1 MPHYHLIK
9 FYVHDHGWWS
19 HDDKKIQISEES
31 IFYVS
36 LNISVTS
43 NILRLQFY
51 WFQTYYITITAVTLA
66 GNVEVT
72 TDGVTVV
79 QENAVLSGI
88 VINDGQNCTM
98 TGLCS
103 LILFLFITDSF
114 TKICWLNFDFFFSLY
129 FVVDNGTL
137 FKHHFEVNINMLL

>member
-1 MPHYHLIK
+1 MPQYYLIK
-9 FYVHDHGWWS
+9 FYVIMVDDHMI
-19 HDDKKIQISEES
+19 KKFKFLRIES
-31 IFYVS
+31 IFSVS
-36 LNISVTS
+36 LNICVTS
-43 NILRLQFY
+43 NILRVQFY

-103 LILFLFITDSF
+103 VIRFLFIIDSF

-137 FKHHFEVNINMLL
+137 FKHHFEVNIDMLL

>member
-1 MPHYHLIK
+1 M
-9 FYVHDHGWWS
+9 
-19 HDDKKIQISEES
+19 
-31 IFYVS
+31 
-36 LNISVTS
+36 
-43 NILRLQFY
+43 
-51 WFQTYYITITAVTLA
+51 TLA

-103 LILFLFITDSF
+103 LIVFLLITNSF
-114 TKICWLNFDFFFSLY
+114 TKICLFNFDFFFSLY

-137 FKHHFEVNINMLL
+137 FKHHFEVNIYMSL